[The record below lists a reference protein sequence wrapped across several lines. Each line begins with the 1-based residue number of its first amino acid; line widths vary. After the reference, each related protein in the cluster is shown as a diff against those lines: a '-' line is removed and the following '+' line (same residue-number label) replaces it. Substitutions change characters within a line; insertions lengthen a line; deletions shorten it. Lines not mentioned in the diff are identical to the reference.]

1 MTFILSPGLNYS
13 AMVLHVGEKEAENQ
27 PKIKKL
33 NLILTCNINALSL

>member
-13 AMVLHVGEKEAENQ
+13 AVEQHVGEKEAENQ